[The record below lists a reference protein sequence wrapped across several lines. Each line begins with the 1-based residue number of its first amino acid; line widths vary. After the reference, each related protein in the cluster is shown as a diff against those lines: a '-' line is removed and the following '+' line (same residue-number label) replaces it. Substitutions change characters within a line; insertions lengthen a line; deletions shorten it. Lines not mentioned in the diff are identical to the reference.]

1 MSPSVDDLER
11 AEAWPDGR
19 DLPIERHETHVS
31 VVLLRGDV
39 ALKLKKPVSLGFLDF
54 STAEARREACEAEVR
69 LNRRLA
75 PEVYLGVDDVRLGP
89 DGRWTL
95 VGDGPV

>member
-1 MSPSVDDLER
+1 MSGSADDLLR

-19 DLPIERHETHVS
+19 DLPLEREETHVS

-39 ALKLKKPVSLGFLDF
+39 AVTLKKPVSLGFLDF
-54 STAEARREACEAEVR
+54 STAEARRRACEDEVR

-89 DGRWTL
+89 DGRWTFA
-95 VGDGPV
+95 GDGP